1 MKHLFTDLWASIR
14 KSPFLFLFLFI
25 QIVITSLVL
34 YIVLANYYWIEEES
48 NVAQIA
54 WGDKE
59 YIKFLPRTNAPQKKR
74 SALTLSTPY
83 FLASTDEELQ
93 ENLKIFEQTEKFYNE
108 VSKIEGLTIIENQDN
123 WELPLIEPKEWEEID
138 KKMSE
143 HGMFAQ
149 DSINYE
155 MLRPRFVGSEY
166 LNYFK
171 VKLSE
176 GTYFEPEDYL
186 YDKEYVPVLMGNS
199 FKKYYS
205 IGEEFTAEVGPS
217 AVKTLRVIGFIAPN
231 QYYTPVDRASFIS
244 SYDNIV
250 LLPYIERPLSDL
262 FGDYSSYVFLFS
274 TRLLFSFYIIE
285 PDQYESAMEQIEE
298 LLASPELKELSELI
312 RPFKLRIEKELAS
325 NYQDQLAIS
334 IVVCITTLL
343 FSLFSFVFTMLYKID
358 GNMKNYAIR
367 MVVGETRTGIAMRYL
382 FESFVVFFLGQFTG
396 FFLFKI
402 YAVNSYIYQGYDY
415 LEAPTLKTGI
425 LLNIAFY
432 IVTAII
438 LYICIS
444 IKLRSYSI
452 ATLIRGTEVK
462 KDKRLPFYRVVIFCM
477 LAIVGV
483 FSMFIASYQVALDRI
498 DLYYTGYYTENVKIA
513 YVSQLAE
520 EDAPNVKV
528 AVDEIGSEVPDA
540 IINRY
545 ISASYRGDD
554 YIEERGIYFNG
565 YIDPVNMLQGR
576 FFTHEEVADRKYN
589 IAVVG
594 KEIYEKYVTFNEN
607 NEPIYH
613 SPDLDKDLLV
623 IGVMGKEDL
632 TTNLDLIVLMPIRL
646 GAIKFGAAGTYTLDG
661 KDEATVAK
669 LEEVFTRHV
678 SETAM
683 VNTREYTPRL
693 TVEAPTDL
701 LFMLLIMIIINA
713 VVFCFYYVSK
723 QENIHYVK
731 KLVGYSKWMILFDT
745 FLDFSILTL
754 GAFVTGNAIVII
766 LKDTI
771 FKDVQLFS
779 IYMIDFKVVI
789 ISLVAILLLTI
800 FLSVVAISKTFTA
813 GNNNRHRN

>member
-14 KSPFLFLFLFI
+14 KSPFLFIFLFV

-34 YIVLANYYWIEEES
+34 YTVLANYYWTEEQS
-48 NVAQIA
+48 GVAQIA

-59 YIKFLPRTNAPQKKR
+59 YFKMWGKMGTMQERDAIDFSMIRDPMDPSKNNPEAVRRFEMI
-74 SALTLSTPY
+74 
-83 FLASTDEELQ
+83 EEFY
-93 ENLKIFEQTEKFYNE
+93 NKALKIDGLSIITNVETRIVLHEEKD
-108 VSKIEGLTIIENQDN
+108 KIIG
-123 WELPLIEPKEWEEID
+123 
-138 KKMSE
+138 E
-143 HGMFAQ
+143 HSMFNVNG
-149 DSINYE
+149 IGYE
-155 MLRPRFVGSEY
+155 SLNSYRVDSEY
-166 LNYFK
+166 LDYFNIR
-171 VKLSE
+171 LSE
-176 GTYFEPEDYL
+176 GEYFKEIDYL
-186 YDKEYVPVLMGNS
+186 YDNEYIPVLMGNNY
-199 FKKYYS
+199 KKYYS
-205 IGEEFTAEVGPS
+205 LGEEFIVEYCDKPLKV
-217 AVKTLRVIGFIAPN
+217 VGFIAPN
-231 QYYTPVDRASFIS
+231 QYYAPVNRNTMIF
-244 SYDNIV
+244 SYDNMV
-250 LLPYIERPLSDL
+250 LMPYMERDL
-262 FGDYSSYVFLFS
+262 DDIMGEYSEYSGQYTQRFVS
-274 TRLLFSFYIIE
+274 SFFIADTE
-285 PDQYESAMEQIEE
+285 KYEEIKQQVLA
-298 LLASPELKELSELI
+298 LLAEVGLDDLYEIWE
-312 RPFKLRIEKELAS
+312 LRIEKELAS

-367 MVVGETRTGIAMRYL
+367 MVVGETLNGIAMRYL
-382 FESFVVFFLGQFTG
+382 FESFTLFILGQIGGYFAFNIFNKFSYLSFGYEHLMIPTIRAG
-396 FFLFKI
+396 F
-402 YAVNSYIYQGYDY
+402 V
-415 LEAPTLKTGI
+415 
-425 LLNIAFY
+425 LNILFY
-432 IVTAII
+432 ILTAII
-438 LYICIS
+438 LYICINV
-444 IKLRSYSI
+444 KLRSYSI

-520 EDAPNVKV
+520 EDAPKVKV
-528 AVDEIGSEVPDA
+528 VFDEIGAEAPDA

-554 YIEERGIYFNG
+554 YIEERGFYYNG

-576 FFTHEEVADRKYN
+576 FFTHEEVNGSSKLE

-623 IGVMGKEDL
+623 IGVMGKEDQA
-632 TTNLDLIVLMPIRL
+632 TNLDLTVLMPIRL
-646 GAIKFGAAGTYTLDG
+646 GAIKFGAAGSYTLDG
-661 KDEATVAK
+661 KDEATVAR

-701 LFMLLIMIIINA
+701 LFMLLIMIVINA
-713 VVFCFYYVSK
+713 IVFCFYYVSK

-731 KLVGYSKWMILFDT
+731 KLVGYSMRMILIDT
-745 FLDFSILTL
+745 FLDFSSLTF
-754 GAFVTGNAIVII
+754 GAFVTGNVIVLLLEETIC
-766 LKDTI
+766 KDI
-771 FKDVQLFS
+771 QLFE
-779 IYMIDFKVVI
+779 IYMIDPVVI
-789 ISLVAILLLTI
+789 AISLVSVLLLAV
-800 FLSVVAISKTFTA
+800 FLSVIAIAKIFAST
-813 GNNNRHRN
+813 NNNKYRN